1 MSHKEKIRRFYLIIN
16 FLRRYPKS
24 FEEIR
29 NYIEQEFEIHSGE
42 KLYFSKRT
50 FQRDLLLFAA
60 DIRIIK
66 LN

>member
-1 MSHKEKIRRFYLIIN
+1 LIIN

-50 FQRDLLLFAA
+50 FQRDLLLFAD

-66 LN
+66 PN